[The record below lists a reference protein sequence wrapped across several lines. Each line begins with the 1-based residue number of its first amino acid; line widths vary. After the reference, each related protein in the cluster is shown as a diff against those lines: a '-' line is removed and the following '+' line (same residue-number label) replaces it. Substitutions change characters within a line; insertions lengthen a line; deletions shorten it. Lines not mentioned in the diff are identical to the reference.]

1 MDINF
6 EEVNTKYEWMRALEK
21 GYLES
26 FKLRHKN
33 ISVRGFPII
42 TRELLDD
49 LIDVLKD
56 KTVIDIGCGAGY
68 LSYHLK
74 DNGINIRAID
84 KDIEDNEYDFK
95 KNCFTDSIEKVNY
108 LRLDSYNYD
117 VFIISWPNY
126 QETDIELLLDLI
138 PKDSLIIYQGENY
151 GGCCGTD
158 EFFEKL
164 DEKFIEC
171 DEINRMLNK
180 YHLQFEGI
188 HDYWKCYKKF

>member
-33 ISVRGFPII
+33 IKVRGFPII

-49 LIDVLKD
+49 LIEILKD
-56 KTVIDIGCGAGY
+56 KTVIDIGCGTGY

-95 KNCFTDSIEKVNY
+95 RIV
-108 LRLDSYNYD
+108 
-117 VFIISWPNY
+117 
-126 QETDIELLLDLI
+126 LLI
-138 PKDSLIIYQGENY
+138 Q
-151 GGCCGTD
+151 
-158 EFFEKL
+158 
-164 DEKFIEC
+164 
-171 DEINRMLNK
+171 
-180 YHLQFEGI
+180 
-188 HDYWKCYKKF
+188 